1 MTLQPIY
8 LAIGALLA
16 GVAWHV
22 GRDPGNLR
30 RLTSGAFWGLLAL
43 LFLAGDVMGPHAA
56 GAIAVVLALL
66 AGSGG
71 VTRGPRQE
79 DPAAERAAAA
89 ARLGHRLFGPALAI
103 PAATVLLLLA
113 LRNAMWNGRPLVE
126 PQIQT
131 LWALALACA
140 LAVTAAAALTR
151 RGPGDAVHAAR
162 ELLEAMGW
170 ACVLPLMLAA
180 LGAVFAVS
188 GVGDLLARG
197 VSAVIP
203 VESRLACV
211 IAYAV
216 GMALFTML
224 MGNAFAAFPVMTAG
238 IGLPLLVRM
247 HGAEPASM
255 AAIGMLSG
263 YCGTLLTPM
272 AANFNIVP
280 AALLELKDPHAVIR
294 AQAPTGLVLLGVNV
308 VLMYV
313 IVFR

>member
-1 MTLQPIY
+1 MKPLY
-8 LAIGALLA
+8 LVIGALLIA
-16 GVAWHV
+16 VAWHV
-22 GRDPGNLR
+22 ARDERHPR
-30 RLTSGAFWGLLAL
+30 RWASGAFWALLAL
-43 LFLAGDVMGPHAA
+43 LFVGGDALGPHAA
-56 GAIAVVLALL
+56 GAIAVALAAL
-66 AGSGG
+66 AGAGR
-71 VTRGPRQE
+71 VVRGPARE
-79 DPAAERAAAA
+79 EPAAQRAESA

-103 PAATVLLLLA
+103 PAATVLLVLA
-113 LRNAMWNGRPLVE
+113 LKHAAWDGRPLLE

-131 LWALALACA
+131 LWALALACLLAGA
-140 LAVTAAAALTR
+140 LALRLTR
-151 RGPGDAVHAAR
+151 RGPADGVHAAR
-162 ELLEAMGW
+162 DLLEAIGW
-170 ACVLPLMLAA
+170 AGVLPLMLAA
-180 LGAVFAVS
+180 LGAVFAAA

-203 VESRLACV
+203 VQSAFACV
-211 IAYAV
+211 AAYAI

-238 IGLPLLVRM
+238 VGLPLLVRL
-247 HGAEPASM
+247 HGADPASM

-294 AQAPTGLVLLGVNV
+294 AQAPTGLVLLAVNV
-308 VLMYV
+308 ALMYA

>member
-1 MTLQPIY
+1 MTLLPIY

-16 GVAWHV
+16 GAAWYV
-22 GRDPGNLR
+22 SRDLGNPR
-30 RLTSGAFWGLLAL
+30 RLASGAFWGLLAL
-43 LFLAGDVMGPHAA
+43 LFVAGDVMGPHAA
-56 GAIAVVLALL
+56 GGIAVALALL
-66 AGSGG
+66 AGWGG

-79 DPAAERAAAA
+79 EPAAERATSA

-103 PAATVLLLLA
+103 PAATVLLLLV
-113 LRNAMWNGRPLVE
+113 LRNATWNGRPLVE
-126 PQIQT
+126 PQKQT
-131 LWALALACA
+131 LWALALACL
-140 LAVTAAAALTR
+140 LAVTAAGILTR
-151 RGPGDAVHAAR
+151 RGPGDAVDAAR
-162 ELLEAMGW
+162 DLLEAMSW

-211 IAYAV
+211 IAYAA

-238 IGLPLLVRM
+238 IGLPLLVQL

-308 VLMYV
+308 LLMYV